1 MLLGNNNI
9 SLIYNKAFFT
19 LYIKVNPA
27 VAHYGGL
34 LRVLSTICLL
44 RIVEV
49 PYYWSWVS
57 CQVSTGVFP
66 LERMCLLFS
75 TSLLLPLS
83 ATLFV

>member
-19 LYIKVNPA
+19 LYIKVKP

-49 PYYWSWVS
+49 PCYWSWFS

-66 LERMCLLFS
+66 LERMCSLFS